1 MSNDSIRPH
10 APSTQLASSLPRR
23 LAPYA
28 ALLVLVGAAACN
40 THPVIIHYA
49 QRVNS
54 DLYDT
59 NPTGSPHTTTSGGN
73 TVFYITKIENPSD
86 GKTFHFK
93 PSRVYLGNPSNAGWS
108 QSWAFTA
115 VGPWRAQDM
124 TIDPGT
130 SKTNVGCVAVPT
142 GSAAGEFTYFLLY
155 DSSKDNDSV
164 LGDRAGDPNTKTKD
178 VLLSPAELQ
187 ARCQP

>member
-1 MSNDSIRPH
+1 MPNDTIQPLV
-10 APSTQLASSLPRR
+10 PSTRLVWRLASYAVL
-23 LAPYA
+23 LA
-28 ALLVLVGAAACN
+28 LIGTAAC
-40 THPVIIHYA
+40 TKHPVIIHYA

-54 DLYDT
+54 DLYDS

-73 TVFYITKIENPSD
+73 TVFYITKIENPAN

-93 PSRVYLGNPSNAGWS
+93 PSRVYIGSPSNAGWS
-108 QSWAFTA
+108 QSWAYTA
-115 VGPWRAQDM
+115 VGSWRAQDV

-142 GSAAGEFTYFLLY
+142 GSEADGHTWFMLY
-155 DSSKDNDSV
+155 DSSKEDDSV
-164 LGDRAGDPNTKTKD
+164 LGDRAGDANVKTKN

-187 ARCQP
+187 AQCQP